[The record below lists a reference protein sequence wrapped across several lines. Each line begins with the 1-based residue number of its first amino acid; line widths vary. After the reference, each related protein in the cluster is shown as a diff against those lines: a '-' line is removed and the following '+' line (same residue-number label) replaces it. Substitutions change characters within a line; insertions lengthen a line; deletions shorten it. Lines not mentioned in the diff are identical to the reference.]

1 MDAGLM
7 VDGHALVGA
16 AERGC
21 KAALNQWSL
30 SLLHYL
36 PWLQQPW
43 VLSAMAL
50 RAIGARERPEAL
62 QVLRW
67 VFNAVT
73 PGARGAAAGAVRLS
87 PVLLTALAFKCA
99 QYGHIRT
106 FHWLYTEGRRLA
118 GQGMFPRISAADLN
132 AFKEEVVVPFRA
144 ARTDELFFIQ
154 ELATGTTATICTL
167 MDSAIWSGQQ
177 EFVAALSKFDVAP
190 ELASFTPYSAYI
202 AAAFASPSL
211 LQWLHSQPACP
222 FPVLAATLGTV
233 CRGNALPPGAGDD
246 AIAHSA
252 TEQLIWLRSVGA
264 FQTLTQHHLQD
275 VIGCAAARY
284 AQDSV
289 SALPAQQARIQ
300 WLQNEVGAD
309 WPRGGAVYIVQKD
322 TTVDARGVVRMVS
335 DLACPWGPW
344 TSAEC
349 ALVRSRSQQRSSV
362 PPQSVQHWMHQLH
375 ALGCPCTCPRLG
387 AEEDV

>member
-300 WLQNEVGAD
+300 WLQNEMGAD
-309 WPRGGAVYIVQKD
+309 WPRDGAALIVREVKD
-322 TTVDARGVVRMVS
+322 LNASSAVRMVS
-335 DLACPWGPW
+335 DLACPWGRW

-349 ALVRSRSQQRSSV
+349 ALVRGRSQQGSSV
-362 PPQSVQHWMHQLH
+362 PPRSAQHWMQQLH
-375 ALGCPCTCPRLG
+375 ALGCPCTCARLR
-387 AEEDV
+387 AAEDV